1 MLRLSLCFARVD
13 VCSLSGYIAFGD
25 TVNGNILSS
34 FSGMSDNLMGVVR
47 VCLCVCVP
55 ACLRVSV
62 SVSLC
67 DCVSVSL
74 YIEEAM

>member
-1 MLRLSLCFARVD
+1 MLWLSLCFARVD

-47 VCLCVCVP
+47 LVCVCVSV
-55 ACLRVSV
+55 CLRVSV
-62 SVSLC
+62 SLC
-67 DCVSVSL
+67 LCVSVS
-74 YIEEAM
+74 AVH